1 MSQGPAT
8 SETFPEH
15 VLSPSAKCKS
25 LFYLET
31 ISEMVGKTG
40 ICFLCS
46 DFHTKPVDSADD
58 KCPQGSQPGDQVS
71 PTMGHGSLRLHWTF
85 LESWQVINNGGRGV

>member
-1 MSQGPAT
+1 MSQRPAI

-25 LFYLET
+25 LFFHLET

-40 ICFLCS
+40 ISFLCS
-46 DFHTKPVDSADD
+46 DFHTKPVDRADD
-58 KCPQGSQPGDQVS
+58 KRPQGSQPGDQVS
-71 PTMGHGSLRLHWTF
+71 PTMDHGSLRLHWTF
-85 LESWQVINNGGRGV
+85 LNHGR